1 MDGEWRDQE
10 LGPVEGW
17 RRGNGVC
24 LSSVLR
30 GHGKGKEEEPRD
42 GEGKTQ
48 RWGERRRQRRRREGG
63 GDKTA
68 GVIEEKGESK
78 EERRRKKRQERGE
91 DRRNKRRK

>member
-48 RWGERRRQRRRREGG
+48 R
-63 GDKTA
+63 
-68 GVIEEKGESK
+68 
-78 EERRRKKRQERGE
+78 
-91 DRRNKRRK
+91 